1 MTEKYI
7 NKVILIFTVIAIVG
21 FGTYAF
27 AQMGM
32 GYGHHRGM
40 HHGPGWHDQEYERQG
55 YGGFGGN
62 LSEDEIKQIQAERQS
77 FFEATKEI
85 RQQLYQ
91 KRLELRSE
99 LAKKDPDA
107 AKAAGIQN
115 EISKLIGQMGRKRLD
130 HISKLKKINPDV
142 GRGLMGRGR
151 MGFGMRGT
159 QGYGGCP
166 NYPYP
171 GFGKGY
177 GMRSGMMGPGYHMGP
192 GMGHRGSRRDDTR
205 QYYEEQSSQTE

>member
-7 NKVILIFTVIAIVG
+7 NRSILILTVIAIIG
-21 FGTYAF
+21 FGTYAL

-32 GYGHHRGM
+32 GYGHHWGM
-40 HHGPGWHDQEYERQG
+40 HHGPGWQDQEYENQG
-55 YGGFGGN
+55 YGGFGGD
-62 LSEDEIKQIQAERQS
+62 LSEDEIKQMKVEHEA

-107 AKAAGIQN
+107 AKAAGIQD
-115 EISKLIGQMGRKRLD
+115 EISELKGQMGRKRLD
-130 HISKLKKINPDV
+130 HILKLKKINPDV

-151 MGFGMRGT
+151 MGFGRMGA

-166 NYPYP
+166 NSPNP
-171 GFGKGY
+171 GFGRDH
-177 GMRSGMMGPGYHMGP
+177 GMGPGMMGPGYHMGP
-192 GMGHRGSRRDDTR
+192 GRTGSDDSR
-205 QYYEEQSSQTE
+205 QYHGQQSSQAE